1 MIVIYGVFIELN
13 TLSTLICPS
22 NAWIAPEN
30 ELGVHSNMASQCIWP
45 LEDQM
50 MLLDGDNRFP
60 YFLSHVCQSLSL
72 TVVQGKLYK
81 KGIKT
86 ADAILKKCPNN
97 GETLAMKGL
106 LCNCLNRKEEAY
118 QLVKEGVKNNL
129 RSHVCWHVYG
139 YVVGGEDSIVYI
151 ECTW

>member
-1 MIVIYGVFIELN
+1 VTPFDFGFCFYGACCAVKRRIKEL
-13 TLSTLICPS
+13 
-22 NAWIAPEN
+22 
-30 ELGVHSNMASQCIWP
+30 
-45 LEDQM
+45 
-50 MLLDGDNRFP
+50 LLDYIFIYNCE
-60 YFLSHVCQSLSL
+60 SQ
-72 TVVQGKLYK
+72 TKLYK

-106 LCNCLNRKEEAY
+106 LCNTLNRKEEAY

-139 YVVGGEDSIVYI
+139 
-151 ECTW
+151 